1 MPALASGRRRRN
13 QLEETAA
20 MPKIT
25 YVEYTGTERQIE
37 LETGSSVMQGAINNL
52 VVGIDADCG
61 GECACATCHV
71 YVDSRWLEK
80 VGPRGSQEAAMLDF
94 AALAKPNS
102 RLSCQIKMNDQLDGL
117 VVSLPEAQ
125 H

>member
-1 MPALASGRRRRN
+1 
-13 QLEETAA
+13 

-25 YVEYTGTERQIE
+25 FVEYTGTEREID
-37 LETGSSVMQGAINNL
+37 LPSGLSVMQGAIDHQIT
-52 VVGIDADCG
+52 GIDADCG

-71 YVDSRWLEK
+71 YVDPRWLER
-80 VGPRGSQEAAMLDF
+80 VGPQGAQEAALLDF
-94 AALAKPNS
+94 AALAQPNS

>member
-1 MPALASGRRRRN
+1 
-13 QLEETAA
+13 

-25 YVEYTGTERQIE
+25 YVEYTGTEREIE
-37 LETGSSVMQGAINNL
+37 LQSGLSVMRGAIDNRIA
-52 VVGIDADCG
+52 GIDADCG

-71 YVDSRWLEK
+71 YIDPRWLEK
-80 VGPRGSQEAAMLDF
+80 VGPQGAQEAALLNF
-94 AALAKPNS
+94 ATLAQPNS